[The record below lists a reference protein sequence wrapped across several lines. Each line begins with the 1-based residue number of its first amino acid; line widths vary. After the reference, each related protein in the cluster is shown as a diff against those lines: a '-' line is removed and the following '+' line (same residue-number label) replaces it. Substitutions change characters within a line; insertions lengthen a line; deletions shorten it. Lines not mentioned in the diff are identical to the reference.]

1 MQAEI
6 ERQIEQGGEG
16 LDKQDRYLL
25 NQLGGLGECVR
36 REAILLDDFNP
47 SGKRIQ
53 TTESGRNEQ
62 SGGDTRGEEGVRLY
76 LIKDIFL
83 ESEAGVKIN
92 TIFNTQ
98 ERSWMERAPSFPR
111 FRLQRCSGLTPS
123 AYEDTHLV

>member
-1 MQAEI
+1 MTNRAWRKGIGQTK
-6 ERQIEQGGEG
+6 QISPGNKFGRFGTLFEKG
-16 LDKQDRYLL
+16 
-25 NQLGGLGECVR
+25 
-36 REAILLDDFNP
+36 AILLDDFNP

-53 TTESGRNEQ
+53 TTESVRNEQ
-62 SGGDTRGEEGVRLY
+62 TGGDTRGEEGVRLY

-83 ESEAGVKIN
+83 QSEAGVKIN